1 MINSRG
7 PLGAKYSERGPEAE
21 ETSHGPAHIDP
32 TASMNDGQRRDYYA
46 ERHKA
51 QESIRQQIADSKA
64 RALDDALCQ
73 AELAR
78 SGRSILACQFIRD
91 SAKVQGV
98 TLREFINREIP

>member
-1 MINSRG
+1 MSY
-7 PLGAKYSERGPEAE
+7 KVQMERGPEAE
-21 ETSHGPAHIDP
+21 KVSVGKLPPLP
-32 TASMNDGQRRDYYA
+32 TDGMNDAQRRAYYA

-51 QESIRQQIADSKA
+51 EESIRQQIADAKA

-73 AELAR
+73 QELAR

-98 TLREFINREIP
+98 TLREFINREPF